1 MSLVDFLLL
10 TLALGALAAAVGVA
24 GRRAELKTHLAAAQN
39 DSAALVSHELPK
51 PRWWQRT
58 RTDVI
63 VSIAFA
69 LFAASVVSDD
79 FLALPQSELSGNT
92 QFVLARILSFLLVAP
107 LAIRRRYPVES
118 VAAIAVLSAV
128 QLVLGFPLLLPAN
141 FAVLIALYSV
151 TAYGPKWAGP
161 AALTA
166 AGAGAILLGARM
178 LAGTDIFG
186 AAAIAIFSG
195 VLALAAWA
203 LGTMRRAQ
211 FNAITSAND
220 RAAALAE
227 LSQALTERNQA
238 LEIERDQQA
247 QIAAAAERARI
258 AREMHDIIGHS
269 IANIIVLANGA
280 SIAAAKNPAV
290 AVGAFE
296 AISETGTEA
305 LATTKQL
312 LGVLRA
318 PDTAD
323 QVRPEPGNIG
333 RAIIEADP
341 ISIRAL
347 VTEVQNAGTAVE
359 FQEFG
364 APQKLSS
371 AATNTY
377 YRVCQ
382 EALTNARKYGSPDSP
397 VVVRL
402 DWEPNGLTLQV
413 ENTLVNPS
421 SPGQLTNA
429 PTSGYGLIG
438 MRERAT
444 LIGAT
449 VSAGPVEPTE
459 PTGASTVDGSPIWRV
474 TLSSQAL
481 DS

>member
-1 MSLVDFLLL
+1 MTLVEFLLL
-10 TLALGALAAAVGVA
+10 TLALGALATTVGIA
-24 GRRAELKTHLAAAQN
+24 GRRAELKAYAAAAA
-39 DSAALVSHELPK
+39 DSSALVNHELPK

-63 VSIAFA
+63 VAVAFA
-69 LFAASVVSDD
+69 LFAASIVTDD

-92 QFVLARILSFLLVAP
+92 QFVLARVLSFLLVAP
-107 LAIRRRYPVES
+107 LAIRRRFPVES

-128 QLVLGFPLLLPAN
+128 QLILGFPLLLPAN
-141 FAVLIALYSV
+141 LAVLIALYSV

-166 AGAGAILLGARM
+166 AGAGAVLLAVRM

-195 VLALAAWA
+195 VLALSAWA

-211 FNAITSAND
+211 FNAITSANE
-220 RAAALAE
+220 RAKALAE

-238 LEIERDQQA
+238 LELERDQQA

-280 SIAAAKNPAV
+280 RVAAAANPTV

-318 PDTAD
+318 PDATTAA
-323 QVRPEPGNIG
+323 RPAPGNIG
-333 RAIIEADP
+333 STMTAADP
-341 ISIRAL
+341 IGIHAL
-347 VTEVQNAGTAVE
+347 VAEVTDAGTDVRLAE
-359 FQEFG
+359 TG
-364 APQKLSS
+364 TPHPLP
-371 AATNTY
+371 AATVNTF

-382 EALTNARKYGSPDSP
+382 EALTNARKYGAPGSP
-397 VVVRL
+397 VQVRL
-402 DWEPNGLTLQV
+402 DWQPDALTLSV
-413 ENTLVNPS
+413 EN
-421 SPGQLTNA
+421 QL
-429 PTSGYGLIG
+429 PTTASNRAISENKPGYGLIG
-438 MRERAT
+438 MRERAA
-444 LIGAT
+444 LIGGT
-449 VSAGPVEPTE
+449 ITSEPT
-459 PTGASTVDGSPIWRV
+459 PKGDTWVVNLSAPIAAGI
-474 TLSSQAL
+474 TA
-481 DS
+481 